1 LTHFFRL
8 TSAFFGLTSEYK
20 STLLEEIYIFTQH
33 LDGFTHADVLNLPVY
48 ERRFFLS
55 LKSKEINKRNEY
67 HEEQSEQNSVVNNGK
82 GNKQRK
88 ISGNALK
95 SQIKTGNL
103 PIN

>member
-1 LTHFFRL
+1 MTHFFRL

-33 LDGFTHADVLNLPVY
+33 LDGFTHSDVLNLPVY

-55 LKSKEINKRNEY
+55 LKSKELNKRHEY
-67 HEEQSEQNSVVNNGK
+67 EEEINDNKSVTNTGK
-82 GNKQRK
+82 GSKQRK